1 MAWKSA
7 KHALF
12 HPTHSPHRLF
22 LQEED
27 RQYRWHT
34 GHTVSDPDR
43 RSRSQGGSLVASK
56 GGLLS
61 ASGEEYDIRTIQELL
76 GHRDVSTTMI
86 YCAQWNVMR
95 S

>member
-27 RQYRWHT
+27 RQYCWHA
-34 GHTVSDPDR
+34 GHTLPDPDL
-43 RSRSQGGSLVASK
+43 RSQSQGGSLVASK
-56 GGLLS
+56 GGPLL
-61 ASGEEYDIRTIQELL
+61 ASGEAR
-76 GHRDVSTTMI
+76 
-86 YCAQWNVMR
+86 
-95 S
+95 